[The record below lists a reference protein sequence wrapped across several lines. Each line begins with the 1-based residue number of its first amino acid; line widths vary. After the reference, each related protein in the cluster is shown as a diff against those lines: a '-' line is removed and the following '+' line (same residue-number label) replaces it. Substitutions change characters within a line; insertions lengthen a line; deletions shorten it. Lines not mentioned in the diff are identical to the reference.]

1 MVKGNKKGKRE
12 KMSQTK
18 VQTKE
23 GAAAIYTVV
32 FFCLLIGIVTIGF
45 VSIMIQD
52 IIGSTNYDLSQSAY
66 DAALAGVEDAKVLL
80 LQYNTCMS
88 NESRLSNN
96 KCEKIINDINT
107 SGSSDDCDLVR
118 DALGRASG
126 EDGANETLVQ
136 TINDPTN
143 PYYGKAKGLSD
154 NIDMAYTCVKLS
166 LASDDYLGT
175 LTETSDMKIIP
186 LRTGVGSAYN
196 DAGSDGNFN
205 RIRISWFSQDDNTT
219 VRDLANYT
227 TLYVPTI
234 PNSKYPTSKTTP
246 SDLTSDAYSFSEKA
260 TLPPIIKVGLIQT
273 DGSFMFRDFDE
284 SVISGSSVRTN
295 RGAIFLRPV
304 SSTVE
309 TPSATHIA
317 NNTGTGFGGS
327 VLSHSTNYLSG
338 INPVNSPIDVACQ
351 NTDQM
356 AGDNGMQY
364 ACTAEIDV
372 PATVRNSVNNS
383 TRFLTVSSLY
393 AKPDTSFSVQLLNCK
408 ADGTCSIVKF
418 VGVQSKVDAT
428 GRANDLF
435 RRIEARVELQDV
447 SYPFVK
453 YGLSTYGQGGDDGEI
468 FKNYWATSNCW
479 YKDKGES
486 KSCNDYQRA
495 SDSGNF

>member
-1 MVKGNKKGKRE
+1 
-12 KMSQTK
+12 MSQTK

-52 IIGSTNYDLSQSAY
+52 IVGSTNYDLSQSAY

-88 NESRLSNN
+88 NESRLSGH
-96 KCEKIINDINT
+96 KCSNVISAINT

-118 DALGRASG
+118 DSLGRASG

-175 LTETSDMKIIP
+175 LTETSDVKIIP
-186 LRTGVGSAYN
+186 LRTGIGSAYN

-205 RIRISWFSQDDNTT
+205 RIRISWYSQDDNTT
-219 VRDLANYT
+219 VRDLANYSN
-227 TLYVPTI
+227 LYVPSLA
-234 PNSKYPTSKTTP
+234 NAKYGNSKTTP
-246 SDLTSDAYSFSEKA
+246 NDTTSDSYSFGTKA
-260 TLPPIIKVGLIQT
+260 TLPPVIKVSLIQT
-273 DGSFMFRDFDE
+273 DGSFKFKDFDTN
-284 SVISGSSVRTN
+284 VIYGNDVRTN
-295 RGAIFLRPV
+295 SGTLFLRPV
-304 SSTVE
+304 KSTVDQ
-309 TPSATHIA
+309 PAATHIA
-317 NNTGTGFGGS
+317 NSINTGFGGS
-327 VLSHSTNYLSG
+327 TISRSTAYANVLKPAGTPGY

-356 AGDNGMQY
+356 AGDKGLPY

-372 PATVRNSVNNS
+372 PSTIGGSVNNS
-383 TRFLTVSSLY
+383 TRFLMLSSLY
-393 AKPDTSFSVQLLNCK
+393 GKPDTSFSVQLLKCE
-408 ADGTCSIVKF
+408 ADGSCKIVKF

-453 YGLSTYGQGGDDGEI
+453 YGLSAYGEGGDDGEI

-486 KSCNDYQRA
+486 KSCADYQRA
-495 SDSGNF
+495 GDTGNF